1 MKTTLQDIIKK
12 NPIMAALCREE
23 DLDDLCLSRVK
34 LAYIFCGNLKTL
46 PFIVERVRKAGI
58 EPFVYMDFIDGLSSK
73 DSAVEFVKY
82 YTSAAGIVTT
92 KSNQVRRA
100 KALDLLAIQRFFV
113 FDAISQANI
122 RHQIKS
128 CTADGVE
135 ILPGVILSV
144 ISDLS
149 KESRI
154 PFITGG
160 FINTKNEIEA
170 AMESGAA
177 GITTSMPN
185 LWFL

>member
-100 KALDLLAIQRFFV
+100 KALDLLAIQ
-113 FDAISQANI
+113 
-122 RHQIKS
+122 
-128 CTADGVE
+128 
-135 ILPGVILSV
+135 L
-144 ISDLS
+144 
-149 KESRI
+149 
-154 PFITGG
+154 
-160 FINTKNEIEA
+160 
-170 AMESGAA
+170 
-177 GITTSMPN
+177 
-185 LWFL
+185 